1 MKKIVLKHNRKQHI
15 VAIATGFFVALPIV
29 CLPIGLREG
38 MTPAMAVS
46 HAYNAVYGTVNN
58 DSGEVVIEDWAL
70 VDSADQLVSADY
82 GEDAGNVEP
91 GETAEPGEPAEP
103 GETSEPGEGTDP
115 TQQTASSSSYSD
127 IPKFMV
133 YQQYDSSNLPI
144 ELLDPEFFQEDNST
158 YYVRA
163 NQSILKEKPNMDSK
177 TLVSLHLGQQV
188 TRTGVGDTWSRIKTE
203 AGKEGFVLTNSIQDT
218 MVSVKV
224 DRTVWVDT
232 GSLVVRAEPSTDAA
246 QVAVVNQDAKLYCS
260 AIVGDKWYKVKTTSG
275 KTGYVYKSY
284 TTTNPPPTPTPTPT
298 PKPTSKPSS
307 KSSSSGTKYGNTK
320 KLPKISG
327 KNGDSIVSIAETML
341 GVKYKFGG
349 ASSSGCDCSG
359 LCVYCYAQVGV
370 SLPHGA
376 TQIWKKSG
384 VSVPRSEIKAGD
396 IVCYDY
402 GSYCGHVAI
411 YVGNGQV
418 IHASASKG
426 KVIYGKL
433 DMMKIKAIKRIIQ

>member
-1 MKKIVLKHNRKQHI
+1 MKKIVFRHNRKQHI
-15 VAIATGFFVALPIV
+15 LTIATGIFVALPMV
-29 CLPIGLREG
+29 CFPLGLHEG
-38 MTPAMAVS
+38 MTPNLVVAR
-46 HAYNAVYGTVNN
+46 AYKNAFGTQTI
-58 DSGEVVIEDWAL
+58 DSGEVVLEDWAL
-70 VDSADQLVSADY
+70 VDSVDQLVSSDY
-82 GEDAGNVEP
+82 GEEPGEVEP
-91 GETAEPGEPAEP
+91 GETPDATKTE
-103 GETSEPGEGTDP
+103 
-115 TQQTASSSSYSD
+115 QASGKTTYSD
-127 IPKFMV
+127 IPSFIV
-133 YQQYDSSNLPI
+133 SQQYDSSNLPI
-144 ELLDPEFFQEDNST
+144 ELLDPSCFAPDEST

-163 NQSILKEKPNMDSK
+163 NQSILKENPNMDSK
-177 TLVSLHLGQQV
+177 TLVSLHVGQEV

-232 GSLVVRAEPSTDAA
+232 GSLVVRAEPSTNAE

-260 AIVGDKWYKVKTTSG
+260 AIVGDKWYKVKTTGG

-284 TTTNPPPTPTPTPT
+284 TTTNPPPTPTPSPT
-298 PKPTSKPSS
+298 PKPTTKPSS
-307 KSSSSGTKYGNTK
+307 SGGGTKYGNTK

-327 KNGDSIVSIAETML
+327 KNGDSIVSIAESML
-341 GVKYKFGG
+341 GVKYVFGG
-349 ASSSGCDCSG
+349 SSSKGIDCSG
-359 LCVYCYAQVGV
+359 LVMYCYAQVGV
-370 SLPHGA
+370 SVPHGA

-396 IVCYDY
+396 VVCYDY